1 MFADNDLSC
10 WWVWLK
16 NVEMAWS
23 IKGRFLWAEKEWYD
37 FYLKILWIELWW
49 NRKGL
54 LSVLELKKRKT
65 YCSAYMDIPVVCK
78 EQLPSP
84 QNRVYKTPL
93 SQLFPNISTLR
104 EDPPNVSLFSPSFYF
119 SLVIKFFYNKFCRM
133 YGNRKYQLEMEIAW
147 FTIRL
152 VLIAPWALKLRKYFV
167 KKD

>member
-1 MFADNDLSC
+1 
-10 WWVWLK
+10 
-16 NVEMAWS
+16 MAWS
-23 IKGRFLWAEKEWYD
+23 IKGRFLWAEKKNGITFTWKCCGSNCDGTEKD
-37 FYLKILWIELWW
+37 CCQC
-49 NRKGL
+49 
-54 LSVLELKKRKT
+54 LSLKKRKT
-65 YCSAYMDIPVVCK
+65 YWPAYMDILVVCK
-78 EQLPSP
+78 EQFPCP

-152 VLIAPWALKLRKYFV
+152 VLLHEL
-167 KKD
+167 